1 MGQHCD
7 EFCKYLACPMLQAG
21 GVCVQDTIHIA
32 TKLRNRLLKTS
43 AKRFDKKKE
52 QKMILGQNEIT
63 VEDLFSLV
71 EDLPKSKHLLSKSDL
86 DVRDKMNYYKSVE
99 KIITSNIINL
109 LKERHAQATAYYL
122 EMIQNCVTS
131 YISKDLTPMER
142 IFQNMGSRF
151 FLSSMEVIY

>member
-1 MGQHCD
+1 MILQSWVSDGDTRLLKTMLYQMKMGEHCD

-43 AKRFDKKKE
+43 AKRFDKTKE
-52 QKMILGQNEIT
+52 QKMILGQYEIT

-86 DVRDKMNYYKSVE
+86 DVRDKMNYKSVE
-99 KIITSNIINL
+99 KN
-109 LKERHAQATAYYL
+109 HY
-122 EMIQNCVTS
+122 IQYN
-131 YISKDLTPMER
+131 
-142 IFQNMGSRF
+142 
-151 FLSSMEVIY
+151 